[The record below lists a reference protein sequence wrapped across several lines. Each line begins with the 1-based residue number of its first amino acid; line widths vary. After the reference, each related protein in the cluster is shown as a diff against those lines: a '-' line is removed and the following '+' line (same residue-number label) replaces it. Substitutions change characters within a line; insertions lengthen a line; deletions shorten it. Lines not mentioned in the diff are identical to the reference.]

1 MTFGEKLTTLRK
13 QHGLSQ
19 EDLAEKLSVSRQAIS
34 RWELDSTLPDAENLL
49 QISKLFGV
57 SVDYLINDDYESEND
72 TPAAYKVVQKME
84 LSGKL
89 NSAYMM
95 SVGGIAIFTLIG
107 IGLWITYQNATSV
120 IVSAVGD
127 LLVIVLYELFLSK
140 YAEDDHKL
148 WSNKFV
154 RSAIWLVMAFPG
166 FWIVS
171 RLVHVYPRP
180 YSSLTLWTICIAVYL
195 VVCSLT
201 TFVFAKR

>member
-34 RWELDSTLPDAENLL
+34 RWEADSTLPDAENLL

-72 TPAAYKVVQKME
+72 TPAASKVVQKME

-89 NSAYMM
+89 NSAYIM

-180 YSSLTLWTICIAVYL
+180 YSSLT
-195 VVCSLT
+195 
-201 TFVFAKR
+201 

>member
-19 EDLAEKLSVSRQAIS
+19 EDLAEKLSVSRQAVS
-34 RWELDSTLPDAENLL
+34 RWEVDSTLPDAENLL

-57 SVDYLINDDYESEND
+57 SVDYLINEDYETEND
-72 TPAAYKVVQKME
+72 IPAAHKLVQKME

-127 LLVIVLYELFLSK
+127 LLVVMLYDLFLSK
-140 YAEDDHKL
+140 YAKDDHNEQICAQRHMACDGISGLLGCVKSCTHL
-148 WSNKFV
+148 P
-154 RSAIWLVMAFPG
+154 APLLVLNTVDYLHCS
-166 FWIVS
+166 VS
-171 RLVHVYPRP
+171 CCL
-180 YSSLTLWTICIAVYL
+180 
-195 VVCSLT
+195 
-201 TFVFAKR
+201 